1 MNVIISITGIAF
13 TLWLFYWDIQWQKEV
28 KNMNDYQDYIEAY
41 LYILNATNGGIGMEK
56 QMNLIGELVE
66 KVKPKRVEIRN
77 IKCLCPRCHIEIK
90 DLLSKYCSECG
101 QKLQE
106 WI

>member
-1 MNVIISITGIAF
+1 MT
-13 TLWLFYWDIQWQKEV
+13 
-28 KNMNDYQDYIEAY
+28 DYQDYIEAY
-41 LYILNATNGGIGMEK
+41 LFIMNATNGGIGMEK

-66 KVKPKRVEIRN
+66 KVKPKRVEI
-77 IKCLCPRCHIEIK
+77 KCLCPRCHTEVK